1 MKEVLTNNQRYL
13 IEKLNFSLN
22 YLDFEKDNG
31 FYIKPYCSVWV
42 IVQYSLFGDGIILN
56 IKLSRKRKKIRAFA
70 EYSDIIMSPKRL
82 SMTKIER
89 AIDIL
94 CFKFLDIKQHNK

>member
-1 MKEVLTNNQRYL
+1 MAEVLTPNQTSI

-22 YLDFEKDNG
+22 YLDFEKDTD
-31 FYIKPYCSVWV
+31 FYIKPYCGVWV

-70 EYSDIIMSPKRL
+70 EYSDIIMSISDIRF
-82 SMTKIER
+82 TKIEQ
-89 AIDIL
+89 AINIL
-94 CFKFLDIKQHNK
+94 CIKGLKIK

>member
-1 MKEVLTNNQRYL
+1 MAEVLTNNQRYL
-13 IEKLNFSLN
+13 IEKLKFDLY
-22 YLDFEKDNG
+22 YLDFEKDTE
-31 FYIKPYCSVWV
+31 FYIKPYCGVWV

-56 IKLSRKRKKIRAFA
+56 IKLSRKREKILAFA

-89 AIDIL
+89 VIDIL
-94 CFKFLDIKQHNK
+94 CIKFLDIK